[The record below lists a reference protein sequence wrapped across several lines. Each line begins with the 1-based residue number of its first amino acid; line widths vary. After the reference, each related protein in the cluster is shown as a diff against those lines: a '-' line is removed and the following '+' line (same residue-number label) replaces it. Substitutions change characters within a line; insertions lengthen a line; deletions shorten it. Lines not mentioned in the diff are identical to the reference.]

1 MFTSLIRSCGS
12 FVKSGKASRFVL
24 VLTLVF
30 VLASVIQPA
39 YAAGPQSPG
48 LQDGGPGHDPG
59 KPITDVVNALTK
71 VFVNIAL
78 SVCVALLTLSVSR
91 GGLSAQ
97 VANFVGSSMALS
109 QAWMSIISS
118 IFPFLVSALTVPIV
132 WVIVDAIKSYVV
144 MNPEIPH
151 F

>member
-1 MFTSLIRSCGS
+1 MVTSLARHWTKPS
-12 FVKSGKASRFVL
+12 VVLRFML
-24 VLTLVF
+24 VLTLGF
-30 VLASVIQPA
+30 VLFSAIHPA
-39 YAAGPQSPG
+39 YAAGPQSPR
-48 LQDGGPGHDPG
+48 LQDGGPGHDPA

-97 VANFVGSSMALS
+97 VANFVGSAMALS

-132 WVIVDAIKSYVV
+132 WVIVDAVKNYVTL
-144 MNPEIPH
+144 NPEIPH